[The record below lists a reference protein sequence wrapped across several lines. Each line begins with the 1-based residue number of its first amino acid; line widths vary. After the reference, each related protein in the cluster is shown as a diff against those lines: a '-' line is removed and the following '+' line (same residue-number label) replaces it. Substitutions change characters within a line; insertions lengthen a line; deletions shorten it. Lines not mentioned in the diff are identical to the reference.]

1 MQPTY
6 ISVGKLFGDQ
16 VRHTVPLF
24 QRPYVWI
31 KEDQWEPLWEDI
43 AGLLDRIERRV
54 DGQTVAGHFLGTV
67 VLEQTPNAT
76 GSLPRRE
83 VIDGQQ
89 RLTTLQL
96 VLKAA
101 EHALS
106 HALDSAD
113 ESQRRPIDVAHRQIT
128 PLTMNPGWSTEDEQ
142 YKVWPTNEDR
152 APFASVMDSKATDT
166 WAKPNNRMAGA
177 YAYFREMFQTYLSGA
192 DVGQRA
198 QRFAAALKDHLRLI
212 VLDLDT
218 EDEPQAIFETLN
230 AHGTPLLPAD
240 LIKNWLLW
248 EANRQQINIAPLYDA
263 HWKQFDRDH
272 GYWRARVG
280 VGHAARARIDTFLQN
295 WLSKETLEQVSP
307 KHLYDRFLRYTA
319 VLKKQ
324 SLGEVIN
331 VEQLMSAVKAD
342 ALRYQRIADAT
353 GATRFD
359 AFLRRLA
366 VLDVIV
372 FQPLLLSIMGRPNI
386 TNADL
391 DNVAVVLESYFVRRM
406 VCGMQTRGAGSMAL
420 AMVKVVAQIPEGM
433 GVAESLEKYLL
444 TATGADQ
451 WPNDTVFQLDWRTR
465 RFYGGLKRERV
476 NMVLQAIEEAY
487 QKSTSSKAEPLLT
500 FDFSQLEIEHIM
512 PQKWREHWPLAD
524 GQTADGRDT
533 VVHGIGNLTLVSKK
547 LNPTLSNAPWVS
559 ENGGKSKRGGLEE
572 HSKLELNRY
581 LLKHNG
587 TWNERSISNRADEL
601 FNQAMIL
608 WPIPSKSASNTSTS
622 DTGTTPPIDTSTR
635 SAPIR
640 ANTDVATA
648 VSRAASSA
656 GVSLDDGS
664 KFYVTLQP
672 TYFNTGF
679 FNVTVKASDL
689 FPEAGAS
696 IKIVCGPEKLV
707 VDGRFDRSTNT
718 NGTPRVFGYT
728 SLKNWFQQNL
738 APMEEFVVEMIGP
751 STISVNKCRPSA
763 ATFSP
768 L

>member
-24 QRPYVWI
+24 QRPYVWAR
-31 KEDQWEPLWEDI
+31 EEQWEPLWEDI
-43 AGLLDRIERRV
+43 SGLLDRIERRA
-54 DGQTVAGHFLGTV
+54 DGASVAGHFLGTV

-106 HALDSAD
+106 HALEGAD
-113 ESQRRPIDVAHRQIT
+113 ESQRKPINVAHRQIS
-128 PLTMNPGWSTEDEQ
+128 PLTTNPGWSTEDEQ

-152 APFASVMDSKATDT
+152 APFMSVMDSAASDAWT
-166 WAKPNNRMAGA
+166 KPASRMAEA
-177 YAYFREMFQTYLSGA
+177 YAYFRAMFQTYLSGQ
-192 DVGQRA
+192 DIGQRA

-248 EANRQQINIAPLYDA
+248 EANRQHLNIAPLYES

-307 KHLYDRFLRYTA
+307 KHLYDRFLRYMT

-324 SLGEVIN
+324 SPGEVIN
-331 VEQLMSAVKAD
+331 VAHLMSGINSDSV
-342 ALRYQRIADAT
+342 RYQRITEAT
-353 GATRFD
+353 GTTRFD

-372 FQPLLLSIMGRPNI
+372 FQPLLLAIMGRAGI
-386 TNADL
+386 TSADL
-391 DNVAVVLESYFVRRM
+391 DNVAIVMESYLVRRM
-406 VCGMQTRGAGSMAL
+406 ICGMQTRGAGSLAL
-420 AMVKVVAQIPEGM
+420 SLLRVVDQVPEGKP
-433 GVAESLEKYLL
+433 VAEAVEEHLL
-444 TATGADQ
+444 NATGSDQ
-451 WPNDTVFQLDWRTR
+451 WPNDTMFRQEWMTR
-465 RFYGGLKRERV
+465 RFYNGLRRDRV
-476 NMVLQAIEEAY
+476 SMVLQALEEAY

-500 FDFSQLEIEHIM
+500 FDFSQLEIEHVM
-512 PQKWREHWPLAD
+512 PQKWQEHWPLID
-524 GQTADGRDT
+524 GQTADGRDII
-533 VVHGIGNLTLVSKK
+533 VHRVGNLTLVSKK
-547 LNPTLSNAPWVS
+547 LNPALSNAPWVS
-559 ENGGKSKRGGLEE
+559 AASGRSKREGLEE
-572 HSKLELNRY
+572 HSKLELNKR
-581 LLKHNG
+581 LLKQNA
-587 TWNERSISNRADEL
+587 TWDEASISQRAGDL
-601 FNQAMIL
+601 FEQAIIL
-608 WPIPSKSASNTSTS
+608 WPIREKRDIETPVITSASSLQ
-622 DTGTTPPIDTSTR
+622 
-635 SAPIR
+635 
-640 ANTDVATA
+640 
-648 VSRAASSA
+648 SSA
-656 GVSLDDGS
+656 AAAVFTAENATSRPAGEHAVETGS
-664 KFYVTLQP
+664 SFQVTLQL
-672 TYFNTGF
+672 TYFNMGF
-679 FNVTVKASDL
+679 FNVSVDAQHL
-689 FPEAGAS
+689 FPAQGG
-696 IKIVCGPEKLV
+696 IVKIICGPEHYQ

-718 NGTPRVFGYT
+718 NGTPRIFGYT
-728 SLKNWFQQNL
+728 PLKNWFQRNL
-738 APMEEFVVEMIGP
+738 TPMEKFLVEVIGP
-751 STISVNKCRPSA
+751 STIILNKV
-763 ATFSP
+763 
-768 L
+768 